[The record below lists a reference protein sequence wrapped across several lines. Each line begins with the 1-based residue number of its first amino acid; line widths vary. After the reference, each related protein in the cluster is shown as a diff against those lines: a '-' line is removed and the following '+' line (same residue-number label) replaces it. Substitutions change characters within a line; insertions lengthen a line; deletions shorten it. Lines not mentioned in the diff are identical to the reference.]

1 MTATGHAI
9 IGTSLAAIIPNPFIG
24 IPVAI
29 LSHVFADAFPHWD
42 TGTNMKKKSKTEFV
56 IGSFIDLGL
65 SFFLPFIL
73 SVYFFPQTSLLYI
86 YSMVIAA
93 QGFDWASAPYLFLD
107 WKFPPFSWAIS
118 LQRTFDNKL
127 DKPRGLIYQIIALLC
142 IVTISVTIY
151 QIS

>member
-9 IGTSLAAIIPNPFIG
+9 IGTSLAAIIPNPLIG

-42 TGTNMKKKSKTEFV
+42 TGTNMKKKSKAEFV

-65 SFFLPFIL
+65 SFFFPFIL
-73 SVYFFPQTSLLYI
+73 YVYLFPQTSLLYI
-86 YSMVIAA
+86 YIMVIAA
-93 QGFDWASAPYLFLD
+93 QGFDWASAPYLFLN
-107 WKFPPFSWAIS
+107 WKFPPFSWAIY

-127 DKPRGLIYQIIALLC
+127 DKPRGVIYQIIALIC
-142 IVTISVTIY
+142 VITISASIY
-151 QIS
+151 HLS